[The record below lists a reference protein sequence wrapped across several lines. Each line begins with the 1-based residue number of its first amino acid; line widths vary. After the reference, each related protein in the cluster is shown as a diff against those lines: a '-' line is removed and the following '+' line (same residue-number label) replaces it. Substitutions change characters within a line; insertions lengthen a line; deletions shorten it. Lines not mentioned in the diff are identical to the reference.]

1 MNKEPVTNMEKCTIY
16 YESWQLQCCGKP
28 FAVGDYVDWDCVKSK
43 QNAHGIPIDFVEN
56 HHGFATYS
64 ITGNVTKIIA
74 ERSESPKECS
84 KSPKGRRII
93 RYSEIMPIYEE
104 LQHADGRESE
114 FEDDATTYRTFWGYI
129 VELKDVVVK
138 PLKRCGTI
146 S

>member
-1 MNKEPVTNMEKCTIY
+1 MEKCTIY
-16 YESWQLQCCGKP
+16 YESWQLQCCGEP
-28 FAVGDYVDWDCVKSK
+28 FAIGDYVDWDCVQSEYK
-43 QNAHGIPIDFVEN
+43 NPHGIPIDFVEN

-74 ERSESPKECS
+74 ERSESPKERC
-84 KSPKGRRII
+84 KATNGKRII

-104 LQHADGRESE
+104 LQNADGWESE

-129 VELKDVVVK
+129 VELKDVVIK
-138 PLKRCGTI
+138 PLKHSSKI